1 LNQQPVGLKE
11 YFDSLHEHELV
22 KDEATGSVSYVRKKE
37 FTPMEIDSE
46 AAANGESGSK
56 TRKRKRV
63 PCGTPNR
70 KKQKQE
76 TQQKKRRVKKGG
88 TKGTPTIQ
96 AQNHCS
102 TEEVPPHPHG
112 PKPQNGAAKTKATK

>member
-63 PCGTPNR
+63 PSSTPNR

-76 TQQKKRRVKKGG
+76 AQQKKVPTKRVPKKAAP
-88 TKGTPTIQ
+88 KAHQPSNHRICIKKTPLT
-96 AQNHCS
+96 S
-102 TEEVPPHPHG
+102 SLS
-112 PKPQNGAAKTKATK
+112 